1 MPIYH
6 IYNGKDKVASING
19 DMLDIL
25 ESNSI
30 IYDSKQGHRDSRLA
44 VIPNTYLIIIE
55 EMTEKVNQ
63 SLDQDR
69 QKYMTTYSKVEKL
82 YPDEDDSPM
91 IRITELVH
99 KATGDRIFQGNVV
112 GCIYS
117 YIEASTIEDIKREL
131 KKWYAQTYLFGRIK

>member
-19 DMLDIL
+19 DILDIF

-30 IYDSKQGHRDSRLA
+30 IYDSKQGSRLA

-63 SLDQDR
+63 SLDQGS
-69 QKYMTTYSKVEKL
+69 QYIITCSKVEKL

-91 IRITELVH
+91 IRITELAH
-99 KATGDRIFQGNVV
+99 KATGDRIFSGHVV